1 MAYTEFNP
9 NVKKVNLKPKGEVE
23 IILTT
28 NLSDLRG
35 SVETL
40 SNMIDQKVRVAL
52 ESTVVSY
59 NVQINT
65 RTDKPIKSYKVDE
78 QGIVSEIKPD
88 GEQMEL
94 ELGLAKQKEQIA
106 DIPEEI
112 SREVVDDFILSGL
125 APRPKG
131 FYPIDDWIER
141 IVNGDTYLR
150 LANEYGMS
158 SGRIVDLVDDYR
170 REVAPLAAKW
180 DEWRKDKVEQ
190 SDPEDTAIEDE
201 DIEDEEVDQ
210 IDPDSDVETVS
221 TDKDGDDI
229 VLEDEQPEQS
239 QDEDAELS
247 DWEKEVLGKTDVPS
261 ASMPAPAIDDLDTF
275 ILQEKP
281 QFEDIPFDFP
291 ALLQRKKDGETWM
304 DIANSIGTRSSVLSA
319 AFSKYKTRI
328 KEQYGGAA

>member
-1 MAYTEFNP
+1 MAYTEFKAVLK
-9 NVKKVNLKPKGEVE
+9 NVAMGPKKK
-23 IILTT
+23 IILEVTDDE
-28 NLSDLRG
+28 LKGKFDLLD
-35 SVETL
+35 S
-40 SNMIDQKVRVAL
+40 MIEGRVAISIDS
-52 ESTVVSY
+52 EVVRY
-59 NVQINT
+59 NIQINA
-65 RTDKPIKSYKVDE
+65 RTEKPIKSYKVDE
-78 QGIVSEIKPD
+78 QGIVSEIKPE

-112 SREVVDDFILSGL
+112 SREVVDEFILSGL

-141 IVNGDTYLR
+141 IDNGDTYLR

-180 DEWRKDKVEQ
+180 DEWRQDGGAAAEVVEQ
-190 SDPEDTAIEDE
+190 SAETEEIQESMDS
-201 DIEDEEVDQ
+201 DEEEQ
-210 IDPDSDVETVS
+210 VEE
-221 TDKDGDDI
+221 DAGDDI
-229 VLEDEQPEQS
+229 VFEDGEKQEPNQGAEG
-239 QDEDAELS
+239 ELS
-247 DWEKEVLGKTDVPS
+247 DWEQEIMGETDIPDDSEPTTV
-261 ASMPAPAIDDLDTF
+261 IDDLDTF